1 MQKKKKIHQI
11 CQHEVFFSFPK
22 TILFGISFSLSNPEC
37 FGMCGLVGLAELYQ
51 CLYGTELQI
60 MRGELQAGN
69 VGYSEEP
76 LPTGTS
82 SNGHTKQCDAAK
94 SPQCPLGWRNA
105 KCSKS
110 RAFVQC
116 LVSLSFSKLIFKL
129 ISSWKQFHEVLGQSS
144 VLQTTHLFWCSASL
158 SFSKLIFKLISSW
171 RQFHEILEAKL
182 CLPNCTPL
190 FSVPESRAR
199 RQFSR

>member
-1 MQKKKKIHQI
+1 MFSTKSVSTI
-11 CQHEVFFSFPK
+11 VFSFPK

-129 ISSWKQFHEVLGQSS
+129 ISSW
-144 VLQTTHLFWCSASL
+144 
-158 SFSKLIFKLISSW
+158 

-182 CLPNCTPL
+182 CLPNYTPL